1 MTVLSSPNG
10 TRFMRRRISL
20 IGIGCNY
27 LYWSRTCETA
37 ASSSSLRRTRES
49 RIAPPIIGRGG
60 LQTRPLSA
68 RPNPWMPDQVGH
80 DGGLFRGPPR
90 NLAFR
95 CQNRRVVYCR
105 NRDSSL
111 ALRMTRVA
119 ARTDNGRPESKTL
132 AGRIQRPCT
141 TAALRGLPASQHAR

>member
-49 RIAPPIIGRGG
+49 SGHRFGGWIDEPDIPPHAGI
-60 LQTRPLSA
+60 
-68 RPNPWMPDQVGH
+68 
-80 DGGLFRGPPR
+80 
-90 NLAFR
+90 
-95 CQNRRVVYCR
+95 QNR
-105 NRDSSL
+105 
-111 ALRMTRVA
+111 A
-119 ARTDNGRPESKTL
+119 A
-132 AGRIQRPCT
+132 
-141 TAALRGLPASQHAR
+141 HHW